1 MRTLSFVAD
10 APLSGVAPSQF
21 LDAFLR
27 LDPTDRY
34 IFGTGLLARSLAGS
48 VGAGAFLDDFR
59 AGEVVDGLPVLA
71 PEAASGRIVA
81 NGVAGVHPFRAA
93 ERIRGVGATPIDFLR
108 FVGAG
113 LVPFPVIGDGFA
125 AELHA
130 HSAVYEAIYRRL
142 ADEESQETFAAI
154 VNTRVHHDTEF
165 MGGFTDRQDEQY
177 FEPFLDLRSHAGV
190 FADVGSFDGATS
202 LAFAQRF
209 PEYRAIHVVEPS
221 PRLMGVV
228 HENLSHLRDVQF
240 HEIGAGVEDETA
252 AFASAGSASRVVTDA
267 TDGEE
272 RIRLRPLDQVLDP
285 VPTFVKMDIEGHEIP
300 ALVGARQIITSQRPV
315 LAIACYHRHDDLR
328 RIVEVVDGMPGDY
341 AIHLRHYTRGLT
353 ESVYFFVPR

>member
-1 MRTLSFVAD
+1 MRTPRLVAD
-10 APLSGVAPSQF
+10 APLSGVIPSQD

-27 LDPTDRY
+27 LEPTDRY
-34 IFGTGLLARSLAGS
+34 VFGTGLLARSLAGS

-71 PEAASGRIVA
+71 PEVAAGRIVA
-81 NGVAGVHPFRAA
+81 NGVAGVHPFVAA
-93 ERIRGVGATPIDFLR
+93 ERIREVGATPVDFLR

-125 AELHA
+125 SEFHA
-130 HSAVYEAIYRRL
+130 HSAAYEAIYRRF
-142 ADEESQETFAAI
+142 ADEESQATFAAI
-154 VNTRVHHDTEF
+154 VNTRLHHDTEF
-165 MGGFTDRQDEQY
+165 MRDFTDRQDEQY
-177 FEPFLDLRSHAGV
+177 FEPFLDLSSHGVV

-228 HENLSHLRDVQF
+228 RENLSDLRDVQF
-240 HEIGAGVEDETA
+240 HEVGAGVEDETA
-252 AFASAGSASRVVTDA
+252 AFASAGSASRVVPD
-267 TDGEE
+267 DGEE
-272 RIRLRPLDQVLDP
+272 RIRLRPLDRVLDP
-285 VPTFVKMDIEGHEIP
+285 VPTFIKMDIEGHEIP
-300 ALVGARQIITSQRPV
+300 ALVGSRQIITSQRPV

-328 RIVEVVDGMPGDY
+328 RIVEVVDGMPVSY
-341 AIHLRHYTRGLT
+341 AIYLRHYTRGLT

>member
-1 MRTLSFVAD
+1 MGTPSFVAD
-10 APLSGVAPSQF
+10 APLSGVTPSQH

-34 IFGTGLLARSLAGS
+34 IFGTGLLARALADS

-59 AGEVVDGLPVLA
+59 AGEVVDGLNVLA

-81 NGVAGVHPFRAA
+81 NGVAGVHPFTAA
-93 ERIRGVGATPIDFLR
+93 DRIREVGATPVDFLR

-125 AELHA
+125 SEFHA
-130 HSAVYEAIYRRL
+130 HLGAYEAIYRRF
-142 ADEESQETFAAI
+142 ADEESQATFAAI
-154 VNTRVHHDTEF
+154 VNTRLHHDTEF
-165 MGGFTDRQDEQY
+165 MRDFTDRQDEQY
-177 FEPFLDLRSHAGV
+177 FEPFLELRSPGGV

-202 LAFAQRF
+202 RAFAQRF

-221 PRLMGVV
+221 PPLMGAVR
-228 HENLSHLRDVQF
+228 ENLSDLKDVHF
-240 HEIGAGVEDETA
+240 HEVGAGVEDETA

-267 TDGEE
+267 ADAEE
-272 RIRLRPLDQVLDP
+272 RIRLRPLDRVLDP
-285 VPTFVKMDIEGHEIP
+285 RPTFIKMDIEGHEVP
-300 ALVGARQIITSQRPV
+300 ALVGARGIITSQRPV

-328 RIVEVVDGMPGDY
+328 RIVEVVDGMSREY
-341 AIHLRHYTRGLT
+341 AVHLRHYTRGLT